1 MIIQLYNFNSR
12 ILLEISSRLMVLF
25 SYRRVKLLFNISFV
39 WDILVTKPIEIVYN
53 PLSSFF
59 SFKTLPSFIHTSII
73 VITTTMSITSN
84 TPLFKSLTMA
94 ESCLLSS
101 KSQSK
106 SKSKPTFFS
115 LPSKS
120 LNLHLSLKTNRSISP
135 SPLFVAQEGDTLT
148 TSLEEEAGLSLDWDP
163 TADAAETE
171 TGADDDSAEGDF
183 VEPLEDAKLFVGNL
197 PFDVDGEKLAML
209 FGQAGT
215 VEIAEVT
222 HAFQFVN

>member
-1 MIIQLYNFNSR
+1 M
-12 ILLEISSRLMVLF
+12 
-25 SYRRVKLLFNISFV
+25 
-39 WDILVTKPIEIVYN
+39 
-53 PLSSFF
+53 
-59 SFKTLPSFIHTSII
+59 
-73 VITTTMSITSN
+73 
-84 TPLFKSLTMA
+84 
-94 ESCLLSS
+94 
-101 KSQSK
+101 
-106 SKSKPTFFS
+106 
-115 LPSKS
+115 
-120 LNLHLSLKTNRSISP
+120 
-135 SPLFVAQEGDTLT
+135 
-148 TSLEEEAGLSLDWDP
+148 SLDWDP